1 MSSQRKYYLWAQSLA
16 LSYGSIANK
25 IPAKKSKNLNYPPS
39 VFKRTMLI
47 ELTIIQGIEKMKISI
62 LSSAIIL
69 CSFTAAAQAADDL
82 PSFWD
87 DSALNLKVRS
97 ALIKMDPNDV
107 SLDTPFG
114 PAVNSLLEAQ
124 VEQEGELNQS
134 GSALWLHFE
143 STYLY
148 DVIGFDLGFQGA
160 VKHAKEDQ
168 SSKLIIASQ
177 DDDGYSRL
185 SSARVKLRYGNEELF
200 AKGYYGRYSAADET
214 DYLMDESDDGYGLST
229 HYQDFALSYDVVSAS
244 AGKTESDLQD
254 RATDEQT
261 ISFAYSSDFG
271 KANITREM
279 TDDVLTNDSISVTS
293 GIPLSFLGLP
303 VATESMRDYLLIAQ
317 LDYATES
324 QDALPSAELNQYEIM
339 LATKLGGVTLAASY
353 NQAGKDG
360 GADVANIVDKAL
372 INAYD
377 LPDQTTLSY
386 ALSIDGAMIR
396 APGLSV
402 SVVYFDSKNID
413 MAAAPLIY
421 QLTGD
426 KSFSEVL
433 VDTKYSFPEDSF
445 LHGLMVRSIF
455 GTETNQANVSGYGL
469 YAEYNRSF

>member
-1 MSSQRKYYLWAQSLA
+1 
-16 LSYGSIANK
+16 
-25 IPAKKSKNLNYPPS
+25 
-39 VFKRTMLI
+39 MLI
-47 ELTIIQGIEKMKISI
+47 VLTIIQGIEKMKISI

-97 ALIKMDPNDV
+97 VLIKMDPNDV

-134 GSALWLHFE
+134 GSALWLHLE

-244 AGKTESDLQD
+244 TGKTESDLQD
-254 RATDEQT
+254 RATDE
-261 ISFAYSSDFG
+261 
-271 KANITREM
+271 
-279 TDDVLTNDSISVTS
+279 
-293 GIPLSFLGLP
+293 
-303 VATESMRDYLLIAQ
+303 
-317 LDYATES
+317 
-324 QDALPSAELNQYEIM
+324 
-339 LATKLGGVTLAASY
+339 
-353 NQAGKDG
+353 
-360 GADVANIVDKAL
+360 
-372 INAYD
+372 
-377 LPDQTTLSY
+377 
-386 ALSIDGAMIR
+386 
-396 APGLSV
+396 
-402 SVVYFDSKNID
+402 
-413 MAAAPLIY
+413 
-421 QLTGD
+421 
-426 KSFSEVL
+426 
-433 VDTKYSFPEDSF
+433 
-445 LHGLMVRSIF
+445 
-455 GTETNQANVSGYGL
+455 
-469 YAEYNRSF
+469 

>member
-1 MSSQRKYYLWAQSLA
+1 
-16 LSYGSIANK
+16 
-25 IPAKKSKNLNYPPS
+25 
-39 VFKRTMLI
+39 MLK

-62 LSSAIIL
+62 LFSAIIL

-143 STYLY
+143 SAYLY

-244 AGKTESDLQD
+244 AAKTESDLQD

-279 TDDVLTNDSISVTS
+279 TEDVLTNDSISVAS

-303 VATESMRDYLLIAQ
+303 VATESIRDYLLIAQ

-386 ALSIDGAMIR
+386 ALSIDGAMIS

-413 MAAAPLIY
+413 MAAAP
-421 QLTGD
+421 
-426 KSFSEVL
+426 
-433 VDTKYSFPEDSF
+433 
-445 LHGLMVRSIF
+445 
-455 GTETNQANVSGYGL
+455 
-469 YAEYNRSF
+469 